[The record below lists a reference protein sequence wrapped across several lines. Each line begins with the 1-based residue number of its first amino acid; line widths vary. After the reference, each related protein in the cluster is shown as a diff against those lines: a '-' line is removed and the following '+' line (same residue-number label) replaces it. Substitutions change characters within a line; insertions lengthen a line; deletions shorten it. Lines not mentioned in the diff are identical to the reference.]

1 MKPSLTV
8 RFCIMMFLQF
18 FIWGV
23 WYVPMW
29 KYLTE
34 SGADGKAM
42 LGVDNWNHGKPLW
55 GLLTPIGLA
64 YASTGIAAMVSP
76 FIVGMIADRF
86 FPTQI
91 VVGVLHLLGALFL
104 YLASQATQFNDF
116 FLWLLLHLIC
126 YMPTLALVNSLLFQN
141 VEDPQ
146 RDAPPVRT
154 LGTIGWIASGI
165 LVGGGFLV
173 SEEFVWQ
180 IPAFMGG
187 EAAPKGGL
195 YLGATTWPYTFG
207 VIASVIL
214 GLFAFSL
221 PHTPPR
227 LKGKQVTAG
236 DVLGLKAIRLM
247 KDRSFAVFIICS
259 LLICIPLSFYFQST
273 NVFLVYCGIENS
285 EGVMTLGQVS
295 EIFFL
300 LLVPFFFR
308 KYGVR
313 MILSIGM
320 LFWVLRYL
328 LFANAGPD
336 AQALAFLGVLF
347 HGICYD
353 FFFFAGQ
360 LYVDKRAPDD
370 IRSAAQGFIAFVTL
384 GVGMF
389 LGGLLNGWWNLE
401 QKLEG
406 GGTNWPAVWYFPA
419 IMAGVVLVVFLLTF
433 REKET
438 SQEATA

>member
-1 MKPSLTV
+1 MNSSLVV

-29 KYLTE
+29 KYLANID
-34 SGADGKAM
+34 GAGD
-42 LGVDNWNHGKPLW
+42 WTLW
-55 GLLTPIGLA
+55 GFLTPVGLA

-104 YLASQATQFNDF
+104 YLTSQAAHFNDF

-141 VEDPQ
+141 VENPEK
-146 RDAPPVRT
+146 DAPPVRT

-173 SEEFVWQ
+173 SGEFVWQ
-180 IPAFMGG
+180 LPAFLGG
-187 EAAPKGGL
+187 EAAPTGESVVD
-195 YLGATTWPYTFG
+195 LGSTTWPYVFG
-207 VIASVIL
+207 VIASAVL

-227 LKGKQVTAG
+227 LKGKDVSVG

-273 NVFLVYCGIENS
+273 NL
-285 EGVMTLGQVS
+285 
-295 EIFFL
+295 
-300 LLVPFFFR
+300 
-308 KYGVR
+308 
-313 MILSIGM
+313 
-320 LFWVLRYL
+320 
-328 LFANAGPD
+328 
-336 AQALAFLGVLF
+336 FLGT
-347 HGICYD
+347 
-353 FFFFAGQ
+353 A
-360 LYVDKRAPDD
+360 
-370 IRSAAQGFIAFVTL
+370 RSTIPRG
-384 GVGMF
+384 
-389 LGGLLNGWWNLE
+389 
-401 QKLEG
+401 
-406 GGTNWPAVWYFPA
+406 
-419 IMAGVVLVVFLLTF
+419 
-433 REKET
+433 
-438 SQEATA
+438 